1 MIAELMNS
9 YKQTALELGV
19 SEEAYLGLIGYTE
32 RLWEANEELNLFSRK
47 MPIKD
52 LVENHI
58 FDCLLALKDF
68 QAFKFTK
75 LADFGS
81 GGGMPAI
88 ILAICFPNATV
99 RLFEKSPKKRQ
110 FLESQIDFVPN
121 IEVYEE
127 VNSEYLEDIDLITA
141 RAFKPIEIILKLSRP
156 YFKSGG
162 RYLLYKAKQDV
173 IQQEIKDARLKNYE
187 LIKLESPFL
196 EVERHLVRIP

>member
-9 YKQTALELGV
+9 YKETAFKLGV
-19 SEEAYLGLIGYTE
+19 TEEAYAGLIAYTE
-32 RLWEANEELNLFSRK
+32 RLWAANEELNLFSRK
-47 MPIKD
+47 MPVKD

-68 QAFKFTK
+68 QTFKFKK

-88 ILAICFPNATV
+88 ILAICFPEATV

-110 FLESQIDFVPN
+110 FLESQKSFVPN

-127 VNSEYLEDIDLITA
+127 VNPEQLGDLDLITA
-141 RAFKPIEIILKLSRP
+141 RAFKPIEVILKLSRP
-156 YFKSGG
+156 YFKAGG
-162 RYLLYKAKQDV
+162 RYLLYKAKKEV
-173 IQQEIKDARLKNYE
+173 IDQEIKEARLKNYE
-187 LIKLESPFL
+187 VIPLQSPFL